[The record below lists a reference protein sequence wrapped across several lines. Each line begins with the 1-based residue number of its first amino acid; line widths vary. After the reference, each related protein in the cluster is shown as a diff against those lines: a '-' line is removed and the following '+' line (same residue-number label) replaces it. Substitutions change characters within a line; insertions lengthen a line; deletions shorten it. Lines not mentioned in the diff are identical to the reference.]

1 MRSLI
6 LLLGWMLMAHQP
18 LWADSMDSF
27 ANSIQAIFLSVNGEV
42 KVIPANGKKP
52 ITAEKDMVVKEGAR
66 IIARNS
72 SSAVLRMFDGS
83 ELTVSPKTEFELTK
97 LQKLSDKDKVLKFE
111 LFIGKIAA
119 AVKALTTS
127 KSSFEIEAGGV
138 VCAVRGTHYW
148 MECDPQTKKVFL
160 NVDEGK
166 VLVQQNGHT
175 SELVTAGEH
184 RIFNNLHMTAPKGT
198 SLKSLSM
205 DVGAVPAA
213 DNSSSSPL
221 DNPALKS
228 MVKNSQTVNQTNKT
242 NLVKTIQQNSVVG
255 LHVGSGETAP

>member
-1 MRSLI
+1 MV
-6 LLLGWMLMAHQP
+6 AAAQP
-18 LWADSMDSF
+18 LWADSADSSS
-27 ANSIQAIFLSVNGEV
+27 NPTQAIFLSVNGEV
-42 KVIPANGKKP
+42 KVIPVNGKKT
-52 ITAEKDMVVKEGAR
+52 IDAEKDMVVKEGAR

-72 SSAVLRMFDGS
+72 SSAVLQMFDGS
-83 ELTVSPKTEFELTK
+83 ELTVSPKTEFVLTK
-97 LQKLSDKDKVLKFE
+97 LQKPSDEDKILKFD
-111 LFIGKIAA
+111 LFIGKISA

-138 VCAVRGTHYW
+138 ICAVRGTHYW

-175 SELVTAGEH
+175 AELVRAGEH
-184 RIFNNLHMTAPKGT
+184 RVFNNLHMTAPKGT
-198 SLKSLSM
+198 SLKNLST
-205 DVGAVPAA
+205 DVGSAPVT
-213 DNSSSSPL
+213 SGSSSPL